1 MILTKE
7 PNEQLKALHDR
18 MPFILPK
25 EKIDEWINP
34 ESTPVNLLKYALT
47 DMVFEPVEE
56 TKGQIPN
63 QMSIKYVT

>member
-18 MPFILPK
+18 MPFILPT

-34 ESTPVNLLKYALT
+34 ESMPANLIKYALT